1 MWEIYVRQISEFF
14 ENIFLKKQYGFK
26 RGYRT
31 QHYILAMLESRKT
44 SVDKGKVFGVLL
56 TDLSKAFDCLEH
68 NLFIAKKMLMASV
81 CLQFYY

>member
-1 MWEIYVRQISEFF
+1 
-14 ENIFLKKQYGFK
+14 
-26 RGYRT
+26 
-31 QHYILAMLESRKT
+31 MLESRKT

-68 NLFIAKKMLMASV
+68 DLFIAKKMLMASV